1 VLTPQDVTELQNT
14 VKSIIVEPE
23 ALDYAVRLVDATR
36 NPKQA
41 RLKDLETL
49 ITVGASPRGSLAL
62 IAGARALAVLGGQ
75 AFVTPDLIKEVA
87 PAVLRHRII
96 RSFEAEAEQ
105 VGVEQIIR
113 TILDKVPVGV
123 RSEQDGSNPQPFP
136 PGPANR
142 DTHPQAR
149 GAAHRG

>member
-1 VLTPQDVTELQNT
+1 MKLRVDYPTLEEEKLILQRMGGFGVPPAEPVLTPQDVTELQNT

-123 RSEQDGSNPQPFP
+123 R
-136 PGPANR
+136 
-142 DTHPQAR
+142 
-149 GAAHRG
+149 